1 MNYPIWQLGY
11 PGGMLIALI
20 AILHV
25 FVSHFAIGGGAYLVL
40 SESRAYRTND
50 AGMLDYVKR
59 HSQFFALLTLVFGA
73 VSGVGIWFIIGL
85 VSPEGTSSLIHT
97 YVWAWASEWVFFF
110 IEITA
115 AILYAKTW
123 ETLDRRAHMTLG
135 WIYFVAAWMSLFII
149 NGIITYQL
157 TPGRW
162 LQTHGFWDGFFNPTF
177 WPSLFTRTSMSLL
190 LAGVFGYVTLNRES
204 SAVRDR
210 LVRWASGWTLAGAI
224 ALPACIAWYFATLP
238 GFSKLYFSGQIL
250 PLKHGIRGG
259 VTFAAVLVLIAL
271 VSVWKPRA
279 MRIPLMTVAVI
290 CALGLMGS
298 GEYMREFVRKPWV
311 INGFIYANDVR
322 ADAIPALQTD
332 GAAAHAKFVAVDA
345 KANDY
350 GRQLFVLECSACH
363 SVNGYRSLRKRVSG
377 WDAQFAKEM
386 LAHMDKLRFPMPQ
399 FGGNE
404 ADREALGKYLASLN
418 PPENHGAITDDN
430 RLQIG
435 ERAFQVHCGSCHTIN
450 GNFRPLRGAFQG
462 SDAEQVE
469 NLLPMLDS
477 MSPNMPHFS
486 APADDT
492 HALAVYVSREANKPM
507 TAEAPTME
515 KSIGGG
521 VR

>member
-1 MNYPIWQLGY
+1 MNFPVWQLGF
-11 PGGMLIALI
+11 PGGLLI
-20 AILHV
+20 AIVAVTHV
-25 FVSHFAIGGGAYLVL
+25 FVSHFAVGGGAFLVL
-40 SESRAYRTND
+40 TERRAYATND
-50 AGMLDYVKR
+50 EALLGYVRR
-59 HSQFFALLTLVFGA
+59 HSKFFALLTLVFGA
-73 VSGVGIWFIIGL
+73 ISGVGIWFTIGL
-85 VSPEGTSSLIHT
+85 VAPEATSSLIHT
-97 YVWAWASEWVFFF
+97 FVWAWAIEWCFFF
-110 IEITA
+110 VEITA
-115 AILYAKTW
+115 AIIYYSQW
-123 ETLDRRAHMTLG
+123 DRLDRSTHMAIG

-162 LQTHGFWDGFFNPTF
+162 LQTHNFWDGLFNPTF

-190 LAGVFGYVTLNRES
+190 LAGVFGYLTLNRES
-204 SAVRDR
+204 SATRDK
-210 LVRWASGWTLAGAI
+210 LVRWSSAWVLAGAI
-224 ALPACIAWYFATLP
+224 ALPLCLTWYFATLP
-238 GFSKLYFSGQIL
+238 GFSKLYFSGQIMAT
-250 PLKHGIRGG
+250 KHGVRGG
-259 VTFAAVLVLIAL
+259 ITFATVLILIAL
-271 VSVWKPRA
+271 IAAWKPRA
-279 MRIPLMTVAVI
+279 MRVPVMTLAVI

-311 INGFIYANDVR
+311 INGVIYANDVR
-322 ADAIPALQTD
+322 ADAIPALQAD
-332 GAAAHAKFVAVDA
+332 GAATHAKFVAVDA
-345 KANDY
+345 KADDY

-363 SVNGYRSLRKRVSG
+363 SVDGYRSLRKRVSG
-377 WDAQFAKEM
+377 WDAQFGKEM
-386 LAHMDKLRFPMPQ
+386 LAHMDKLRVPMPQ

-418 PPENHGAITDDN
+418 PPESHGAITDTN

-435 ERAFQVHCGSCHTIN
+435 ERAFQVHCGNCHTIN

-492 HALAVYVSREANKPM
+492 HALAVYVSREANKPV
-507 TAEAPTME
+507 TAEAPPLE
-515 KSIGGG
+515 KPVGGG

>member
-1 MNYPIWQLGY
+1 LNYPIWQLGY

-20 AILHV
+20 AVLHV

-40 SESRAYRTND
+40 TESRAYRTND
-50 AGMLDYVKR
+50 EGILDYVKR

-73 VSGVGIWFIIGL
+73 VTGVGIWFLIGL

-97 YVWAWASEWVFFF
+97 YVWAWASEWVFFVV
-110 IEITA
+110 EITA

-123 ETLDRRAHMTLG
+123 QVLDRRSHMMLG
-135 WIYFVAAWMSLFII
+135 WIYFVSAWMSLFII

-190 LAGVFGYVTLNRES
+190 LAGVFGYLTLHKEA
-204 SAVRDR
+204 SATRDR
-210 LVRWASGWTLAGAI
+210 LVRWASGWTLIGAI
-224 ALPACIAWYFATLP
+224 ALPACLAWYFATLP
-238 GFSKLYFSGQIL
+238 GFSKVYFSGQFTAT
-250 PLKHGIRGG
+250 KHGLRGG
-259 VTFAAVLVLIAL
+259 IAFACTLILIAL
-271 VSVWKPRA
+271 ISAWKPRT
-279 MRIPLMTVAVI
+279 MRIPLMTVATI

-311 INGFIYANDVR
+311 INGVIYANDIR
-322 ADAIPALQTD
+322 SDAIAPMQAD

-345 KANDY
+345 RATDY
-350 GRQLFVLECSACH
+350 GRQLFVLQCSACH
-363 SVNGYRSLRKRVSG
+363 SIDGYRSLRKRVSG
-377 WDAQFAKEM
+377 WDAEFAKEM
-386 LAHMDKLRFPMPQ
+386 LAHMDKTRAPMPQ

-404 ADREALGKYLASLN
+404 ADRVALGNYLASLN
-418 PPENHGAITDDN
+418 PPENHGAVTDAN
-430 RLQIG
+430 RMQVG

-477 MSPNMPHFS
+477 MSPNMPHFA
-486 APADDT
+486 APEDDT
-492 HALAVYVSREANKPM
+492 HALAAYITREANKPVV
-507 TAEAPTME
+507 AESPTVE
-515 KSIGGG
+515 KPVGGG